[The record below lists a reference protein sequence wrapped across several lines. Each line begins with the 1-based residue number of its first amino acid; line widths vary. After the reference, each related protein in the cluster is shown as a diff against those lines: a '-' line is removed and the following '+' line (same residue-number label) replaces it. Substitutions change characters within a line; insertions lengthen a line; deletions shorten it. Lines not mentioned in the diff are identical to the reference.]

1 METRKHTHLQ
11 TTLKLVVIILSISC
25 RTDTDILPSPS
36 IDEIFEEQG
45 LVRTRLGKKLQNP
58 YSLSNMQTALDSM
71 KRSLQ
76 SFKPKSRLA
85 RTIKEMEIET
95 TDLYVR
101 FLPRDSTQRDA
112 MMDDTTMVYYDHPL
126 DYEIEQEG
134 DLYVDSTWT
143 EHTQQWLYTV
153 VKPDYPFPDSV
164 RHELLAEL
172 FIPENHPDFIEPDS
186 TSEAGRSRT
195 TRGELLMRMET
206 MSLAIT
212 DNLSE
217 TEKSQLVNL
226 DHRGKTRWFWNSWSP
241 PKWRPDGYVKVR
253 ERSGNKS
260 GDWLPVKKVRVRAR
274 RWFKIRTDYT
284 DARGYYRI
292 GSFRR
297 PVNYSVVFKTPDVK
311 ITNWIGWA
319 GRHNGPKK
327 KGQWNVNYDWHSA
340 NWVKATLVNAAYEY
354 DIQRR
359 RKGIQNPFPEGF
371 WSFVGHRT
379 KIRAVFNGGKS
390 SHFPIRKNRI
400 KIKTKFN
407 SGADRETDDMYN
419 IAFHELAHQSHW
431 KLNRWNVTWSSRI
444 LRESWAT
451 FIEYYFT
458 KEYYP
463 NHYTVSIG
471 RDDSIPNFDSEEI
484 RESEKSAYTQLFVDL
499 MDSHNQLSVKGG
511 DRAND
516 KVSGYTFD
524 QIQQAVRRSTQ
535 LSHVKNYLKSNYYN
549 PTQQHLDEL
558 FHFYSQFD

>member
-1 METRKHTHLQ
+1 METRKHTYLH
-11 TTLKLVVIILSISC
+11 TTLKLVVIIISISC

-112 MMDDTTMVYYDHPL
+112 MMDDTTLVYYDHPL

-217 TEKSQLVNL
+217 TEKSHLVNL
-226 DHRGKTRWFWNSWSP
+226 DHRDKTRWFWNSWFP

-253 ERSGNKS
+253 ERSTNKS

-354 DIQRR
+354 DIQCR
-359 RKGIQNPFPEGF
+359 RKGIRNPFPQGF
-371 WSFVGHRT
+371 WSFVGHRL
-379 KIRAVFNGGKS
+379 KIRAVFKKGIGDMS
-390 SHFPIRKNRI
+390 FLGVNRI
-400 KIKTKFN
+400 RIYTKFKD
-407 SGADRETDDMYN
+407 GRGDRETDDLY
-419 IAFHELAHQSHW
+419 ALLFHELGHQSHW
-431 KLNRWNVTWSSRI
+431 KLNRSNMTRSSRI
-444 LRESWAT
+444 LKESWAN
-451 FIEYYFT
+451 FIEFYFT
-458 KEYYP
+458 RDYYYHNP
-463 NHYTVSIG
+463 KVNLNSLT
-471 RDDSIPNFDSEEI
+471 SIPNYDAETI
-484 RESEKSAYTQLFVDL
+484 RSSPNSAYTQIFVDL
-499 MDSHNQLSVKGG
+499 MDSHNQLSIEEG

-516 KVSGYTFD
+516 KVQGYTFA
-524 QIQQAVRRSTQ
+524 QIQQAVKNSHQ
-535 LSHVKNYLKSNYYN
+535 LSHVKNYLKSNYHN
-549 PTQQHLDEL
+549 PTQHHLDEL
-558 FHFYSQFD
+558 FNFYFQF